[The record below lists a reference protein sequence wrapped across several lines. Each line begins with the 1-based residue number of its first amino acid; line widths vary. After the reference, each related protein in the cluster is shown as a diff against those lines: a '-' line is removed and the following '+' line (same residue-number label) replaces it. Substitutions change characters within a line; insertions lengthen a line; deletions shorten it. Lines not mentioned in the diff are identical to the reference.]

1 MASDIAALGYPA
13 PNIVTTNLTGNTYT
27 GADLDP
33 AIDDIVIVCTAFTA
47 NSNVGAPELADNL
60 KTYLNNGGKI
70 LWTNYFPSNPPGGT
84 SGAFDYAITPFTSS
98 AANPFVGPG
107 GGTIGNIYFEVSS
120 SHPILNGVTP
130 NTNLA
135 INLNSGVNNLRT
147 ISNTRPGAT
156 TIISFNSNVT
166 RTPLVQ
172 TMTYA
177 GNRVSMY
184 NNSTLSGG
192 FSNST
197 TNARRIISNTILWTA
212 GMI

>member
-1 MASDIAALGYPA
+1 M
-13 PNIVTTNLTGNTYT
+13 
-27 GADLDP
+27 
-33 AIDDIVIVCTAFTA
+33 
-47 NSNVGAPELADNL
+47 
-60 KTYLNNGGKI
+60 
-70 LWTNYFPSNPPGGT
+70 WTNYFPSNPPGGA
-84 SGAFDYAITPFTSS
+84 SFDFAITPFTSS
-98 AANPFVGPG
+98 AANPTVGPG

-135 INLNSGVNNLRT
+135 INLNSGINLLKTVN
-147 ISNTRPGAT
+147 NTRPGAT
-156 TIISFNSNVT
+156 PIISFNSNIN
-166 RTPLVQ
+166 RYSLVQ

-184 NNSTLSGG
+184 NNSTLSSG
-192 FSNST
+192 FSNTT

>member
-1 MASDIAALGYPA
+1 MANDIAALGYTA
-13 PNIVTTNLTGNTYT
+13 PNIVTTDLTGNTYT

-33 AIDDIVIVCTAFTA
+33 ALDDIVIVYT
-47 NSNVGAPELADNL
+47 SNGTNVSVGAPELADNL

-98 AANPFVGPG
+98 AANTNVGPA
-107 GGTIGNIYFEVSS
+107 GGTIGNIYFEVPS

-135 INLNSGVNNLRT
+135 INLNSGINFLKTVN
-147 ISNTRPGAT
+147 NTRPDAT
-156 TIISFNSNVT
+156 PIISFNSNINRVA
-166 RTPLVQ
+166 LVQ